1 MKKIDSFSKE
11 VRDKLGYYVYGL
23 IDPRNGR
30 YFYIGK
36 GKGDRVFQHIK
47 EVENSNVDNDKI
59 KTIRDIQNDGLEVIH
74 IIIRHGLNEDE
85 AKLIEATLI
94 DFKGLDN
101 LTNEQD
107 GPNNYDFGIA
117 NANQLEQK
125 YSCEEFSDE
134 DKPPFMII
142 KITQKFLD
150 ERGSYYETCRSAW
163 KISPE
168 KAKGKLVLCVM
179 NGIVKKVFEV
189 DKWQKPRYC
198 DGRYEFIG
206 KEADKSISDLFI
218 NKRIPEH
225 YRQKGN
231 ANPVL
236 YAKGGNK

>member
-1 MKKIDSFSKE
+1 MQTINSFSKE

-36 GKGDRVFQHIK
+36 GSGDRIFQHIK
-47 EVENSNVDNDKI
+47 GVKNSNVDNDKI
-59 KTIRDIQNDGLEVIH
+59 KIIRDIHNDGLEVIH
-74 IIIRHGLNEDE
+74 IIIRHGLSENE

-94 DFKGLDN
+94 DFKGLDS

-107 GPNNYDFGIA
+107 GLNSYDFGIA
-117 NANQLEQK
+117 SAEQLEQK

-134 DKPPFMII
+134 GKPPFMII

-168 KAKGKLVLCVM
+168 SAKGRFVLCVM

-189 DKWQKPRYC
+189 EQWNQTPS
-198 DGRYEFIG
+198 GRYEFVG
-206 KEADKSISDLFI
+206 KEANKNIRDLFI

-231 ANPVL
+231 ANPVV
-236 YAKGGNK
+236 YAKGGDK